1 MKTYINS
8 LNMFWNQD
16 GELTFTNI
24 NWAGQSNKKQSK
36 ALESLLK
43 KIAIHF
49 ATDVGLRRKKT
60 HRRQPFRCGKPVN
73 LFII

>member
-24 NWAGQSNKKQSK
+24 NWSGRSNKKQSK
-36 ALESLLK
+36 ALENLLK
-43 KIAIHF
+43 KIAIEI
-49 ATDVGLRRKKT
+49 DKIKK
-60 HRRQPFRCGKPVN
+60 F
-73 LFII
+73 